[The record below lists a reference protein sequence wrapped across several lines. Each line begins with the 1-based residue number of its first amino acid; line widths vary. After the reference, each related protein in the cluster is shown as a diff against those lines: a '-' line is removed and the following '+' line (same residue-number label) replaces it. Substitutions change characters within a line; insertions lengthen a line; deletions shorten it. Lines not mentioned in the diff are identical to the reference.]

1 MFEIDQI
8 EEVSTCFG
16 DLVYKE
22 ESNNFSFET
31 PHTNSNGNRDNR
43 FFKSFGDIVYFMY
56 VDNRLV
62 KIGKSGGSK
71 GFAGRLNTYTATEKH
86 HDSTNRMFI
95 RKLKE
100 MNQDTIKIFAVSVPR
115 PVVNVKCPLTGTI
128 ITLESETLK
137 VFESQYTEMAMAAG
151 YDLPL
156 CTQKK

>member
-8 EEVSTCFG
+8 EEVATYFG

-22 ESNNFSFET
+22 EFNNFVFET
-31 PHTNSNGNRDNR
+31 PHTNSKGKRDNR
-43 FFKSFGDIVYFMY
+43 FFKAFGDVVYFMY
-56 VDNRLV
+56 VDDRLV
-62 KIGKSGGSK
+62 KIGKAGGSN
-71 GFAGRLNTYTATEKH
+71 GFAGRLGTYTAAEKH
-86 HDSTNRMFI
+86 HDTTNRMFI

-100 MNQDTIKIFAVSVPR
+100 MNQTTIKIFAVSVPR

-128 ITLESETLK
+128 INIESETLK
-137 VFESQYTEMAMAAG
+137 VFESKYTEMAMAAG